1 MATLG
6 IRLCEECGN
15 CDCCKI
21 KEIYKENIKK
31 MEALANEFKE
41 PEDYGKC
48 FVTDI
53 MYNCAF
59 YDWHKNYR

>member
-21 KEIYKENIKK
+21 KEIYKENIKRWK
-31 MEALANEFKE
+31 LLQMNLKNQKITAN
-41 PEDYGKC
+41 
-48 FVTDI
+48 VSLQI
-53 MYNCAF
+53 
-59 YDWHKNYR
+59 